1 MNSKWNEY
9 KKILKII
16 GKYYPKECAY
26 TSQEYLDSKEYR
38 KYKRIIK
45 DKGLY
50 RKKEKEYYDMICSIF
65 PQYYVKRWENMTY
78 PCFQFSVLL
87 HKNQS
92 ILDDDIELMD
102 ALGGKRYNLEI
113 FISRISNYFYIYT
126 SEYIYS
132 REQIENWMFESH
144 SATYILEKKY
154 INRLKK
160 EMKKMEMNKLSKT
173 MAHIKIPFIETEL
186 LPSRNHEVEVFNCLF
201 SDMII
206 DYY

>member
-1 MNSKWNEY
+1 MDNKWNEY

-16 GKYYPKECAY
+16 EKYYPKECAFS
-26 TSQEYLDSKEYR
+26 SQEYLDSKEY
-38 KYKRIIK
+38 KKFKKIIN
-45 DKGLY
+45 DEDCF
-50 RKKEKEYYDMICSIF
+50 RQKEKEYYEMICSIF
-65 PQYYVKRWENMTY
+65 SQYYVKRWDNMTY

-102 ALGGKRYNLEI
+102 ELGGRRYNLEI
-113 FISRISNYFYIYT
+113 FISRISNYFYVYT
-126 SEYIYS
+126 SEDIYCKN
-132 REQIENWMFESH
+132 QIENWMFQSH
-144 SATYILEKKY
+144 SATFLLEKKY

-160 EMKKMEMNKLSKT
+160 EMKRIGINKLNRT

-186 LPSRNHEVEVFNCLF
+186 LPSRNHEVEIFNCLF